1 MRFYLFLII
10 IFSACHKNIQSGIN
24 TDPSVKPSP
33 VELHGQLSISDA
45 GLVVNQKG
53 IPVSFAGNS
62 LFWSNDYYRGNG
74 FYNKNVVKW
83 LHEDWK
89 SDIIRIPMAADP
101 DIHDSYVFS
110 PEPNVTKVKTV
121 VDACLELGL
130 YVIID
135 WHSHKAEL
143 NEKEAITFF
152 TDMATKYGKYPN
164 VIYEI
169 YNEPLEQSWKDVVKP
184 YSEKLI
190 AAIRKI
196 DPDNIIVV
204 GSPHWSQDVDNVA
217 KKPILGQKNIAYTL
231 HFYAGTHFKWLMD
244 KAQKAVDAKLPMI
257 VTEWGSVNSDGNGA
271 VNYEWTENWMQFMR
285 KNNLTHCVWAVNDKE
300 EGSSI
305 IKKGSSTLGGWRDDE
320 LTESGKLAKFYI
332 SGWKK

>member
-1 MRFYLFLII
+1 M
-10 IFSACHKNIQSGIN
+10 
-24 TDPSVKPSP
+24 SP
-33 VELHGQLSISDA
+33 VAKNGHLSISSD
-45 GLVVNQKG
+45 GLIKNKLG
-53 IPVSFAGNS
+53 RPVSFAGNS
-62 LFWSNDYYRGNG
+62 LFWSNDYYRGNS
-74 FYNKNVVKW
+74 FYNKDVIAW
-83 LHEDWK
+83 LHKDWK

-110 PEPNVTKVKTV
+110 PEHNVAKVKTV
-121 VDACLELGL
+121 VDACLNLGL

-143 NEKEAITFF
+143 NEREAVKFF
-152 TDMATKYGKYPN
+152 TEMATKYGKYPN

-169 YNEPLEQSWKDVVKP
+169 YNEPLKQSWKEIVKP
-184 YSEKLI
+184 YSENLI
-190 AAIRKI
+190 SAIRKI

-217 KKPILGQKNIAYTL
+217 KDPITGYKNIAYTL
-231 HFYAGTHFKWLMD
+231 HFYAGSHFKWLMD

-257 VTEWGSVNSDGNGA
+257 VTEWGSVNADGNGA
-271 VNYEWTENWMQFMR
+271 VNYEWTEKWMQFMR

-305 IKKGSSTLGGWRDDE
+305 VKKGSSISGGWKDDD
-320 LTESGKLAKFYI
+320 LTESGKLAKAYI
-332 SGWKK
+332 MGWQK